1 MRRALALS
9 VAVLALPV
17 SAQAQEALA
26 SFEWFSLEDG
36 GAHDGEPTTF
46 DGPALPEDWTR
57 ISGDAQGGFA
67 VRDGAL
73 AIMGN
78 SVPLAGDGAPSM
90 YGTAPAS
97 ADFSAQTLLHYHAME
112 EGDVAG
118 LAAMRGPDRW
128 LSIQVEIIEPADL
141 IAVRRRADSG
151 DPPGGKLVYTTAL
164 PGSFGDRVK
173 LRLDV
178 ANGEAMLLYS
188 GGNGLWQVL
197 AEDIDVDFLL
207 SAGSSE
213 PGTTIVGPYAV
224 DGAE

>member
-9 VAVLALPV
+9 VALLALPV

-57 ISGDAQGGFA
+57 ISGDAQRGFA

-78 SVPLAGDGAPSM
+78 PVPLAGDGAPSM
-90 YGTAPAS
+90 YGATPAS
-97 ADFSAQTLLHYHAME
+97 ADFSAQTLLDYRAME

-141 IAVRRRADSG
+141 IAVRRRADSN

-164 PGSFGDRVK
+164 PGSYGDRVK

-178 ANGEAMLLYS
+178 ADGEAMLLYS
-188 GGNGLWQVL
+188 GVNGLWQVL
-197 AEDIDVDFLL
+197 AEDIDVGFL
-207 SAGSSE
+207 SPSGAGDTW
-213 PGTTIVGPYAV
+213 TTIVGPYAV

>member
-9 VAVLALPV
+9 AALLALPV
-17 SAQAQEALA
+17 STQAQEALA

-36 GAHDGEPTTF
+36 GAHEAERTAF
-46 DGPALPEDWTR
+46 DRPALPEGWTR
-57 ISGDAQGGFA
+57 KSGDAQQGFM

-78 SVPLAGDGAPSM
+78 PVPLAGDGAPSM
-90 YGTAPAS
+90 FGKAPAS
-97 ADFSAQTLLHYHAME
+97 ADFSAQTLLDYRALE

-164 PGSFGDRVK
+164 PGSFGDRVI

-178 ANGEAMLLYS
+178 ANGQAMLLYA

-197 AEDIDVDFLL
+197 AEDIDVGFLS
-207 SAGSSE
+207 SAGSGD
-213 PGTTIVGPYAV
+213 PQTTIVGPYAV

>member
-9 VAVLALPV
+9 AALLALPV

-36 GAHDGEPTTF
+36 EASDAERMSF
-46 DGPALPEDWTR
+46 EGPALPEGWTR
-57 ISGDAQGGFA
+57 IGGDAQRGFA
-67 VRDGAL
+67 VRDGTL
-73 AIMGN
+73 AIVGN
-78 SVPLAGDGAPSM
+78 PEPLAGDGAPSM
-90 YGTAPAS
+90 YGKAPAS
-97 ADFSAQTLLHYHAME
+97 ADFSAQTLLDYRAME

-141 IAVRRRADSG
+141 IAVRRRADSN

-164 PGSFGDRVK
+164 PGSYGDRVK

-178 ANGEAMLLYS
+178 ADGEAMLLYA

-197 AEDIDVDFLL
+197 AEEIDVGFL
-207 SAGSSE
+207 SPAESGN
-213 PGTTIVGPYAV
+213 PQTTIIGPYAV